1 MYLLKRKK
9 FVQAGSIETSD
20 LDIICCVPQGS
31 ILGSFLFII
40 YVNDLCNVYKIFEPR
55 MFPDHTNLFVS
66 YKMIKEQFHTVKLE
80 LIKFFEWFNT

>member
-9 FVQAGSIETSD
+9 FVQAGSIKASD
-20 LDIICCVPQGS
+20 LDIICGVPQGS

-40 YVNDLCNVYKIFEPR
+40 YNVYKIFEPR
-55 MFPDHTNLFVS
+55 MFPDDTNLFVS

-80 LIKFFEWFNT
+80 LIKLFEWFNT